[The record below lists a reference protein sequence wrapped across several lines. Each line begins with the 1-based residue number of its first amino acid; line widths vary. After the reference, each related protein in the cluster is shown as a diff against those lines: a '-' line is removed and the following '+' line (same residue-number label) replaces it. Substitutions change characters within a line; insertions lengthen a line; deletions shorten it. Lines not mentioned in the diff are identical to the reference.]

1 MTEPLRKFLTASS
14 AHDQLTAIVQM
25 TKEKALVG
33 IAKTAEFWPG
43 VLALATRLDSSK
55 QEEQVAAIIALSR
68 IASSV
73 RQRRQE
79 ANALLAQGI
88 ATPPVAISTLTAP
101 EDRAYVIAA
110 CRAGRHDWAGP
121 FFARLVVVEDHA
133 DQTRNEAAKGLI
145 ENAVDLGSAIELV
158 FHELRALPVDSARS
172 SNRLAKRL
180 RRVLSAIRSACAEL
194 TPLPGDDVGRG
205 LANGLD
211 RLFRRIGPPTAAS
224 RTPVLVE
231 AANLVHEL
239 VRSRFSQATI
249 AETYD
254 VLTVIRTWYDAA
266 EWEALV
272 PEVDSLKHVSR
283 DLAEALSLLARAN
296 VTDDRLALVLPVV
309 TGSDARASA
318 IRHTLASRTTGLT
331 EDARAWLCGLPP
343 RKRIRTAEESQQR
356 HADVYVADL
365 LVRVWRQHTVVGCR
379 ADPVPADIVD
389 TVHALAQ
396 SRSLTVADDANQ
408 VVEFSALDH
417 EVIGGFVPGLRH
429 VRILEPSV
437 RSTFADGRVRTV
449 RRALTEPVTRG
460 K

>member
-1 MTEPLRKFLTASS
+1 MTELLEKFLTASS
-14 AHDQLTAIVQM
+14 ADDQLTAIVEM

-43 VLALATRLDSSK
+43 VLTLATWLDSSK
-55 QEEQVAAIIALSR
+55 QDEQVTALIALAR

-79 ANALLAQGI
+79 VNALLAERI
-88 ATPPVAISTLTAP
+88 TTPPVAIGTLSAP

-110 CRAGRHDWAGP
+110 CRTGRHDWAGP
-121 FFARLVVVEDHA
+121 FFARLVVVEEHA
-133 DQTRNEAAKGLI
+133 DQTRKEAAKGLI
-145 ENAVDLGSAIELV
+145 ENAVDLGSAIQLV
-158 FHELRALPVDSARS
+158 FRELRALRFDSAHP

-205 LANGLD
+205 LAHGLD
-211 RLFRRIGPPTAAS
+211 RLFRRVGPPIAGS
-224 RTPVLVE
+224 RTAVLIE

-272 PEVDSLKHVSR
+272 PDVESLKHVSR

-296 VTDDRLALVLPVV
+296 VTDDRLASVLPVV
-309 TGSDARASA
+309 TGSEAAASA
-318 IRHTLASRTTGLT
+318 IRHTLASHTTGLT

-343 RKRIRTAEESQQR
+343 KKRIRTAEESQQR

-365 LVRVWRQHTVVGCR
+365 LVRVWRQHTVVGCPR
-379 ADPVPADIVD
+379 NPVPEDVVD
-389 TVHALAQ
+389 TIQALAR
-396 SRSLTVADDANQ
+396 SRSLTVADDTSQ
-408 VVEFSALDH
+408 VVEFSSLEH
-417 EVIGGFVPGLRH
+417 EVVGGFVAGLRH
-429 VRILEPSV
+429 VRIVEPSV
-437 RSTFADGRVRTV
+437 RSMFADGRVRTV
-449 RRALTEPVTRG
+449 RKALTEPVTHG